1 MGVGEMS
8 KNIVLAKTPA
18 EKIRFCTHWLQVFL
32 LVGRDEEAAGMVE
45 KLLAVA
51 DELETDVKEEN
62 Y

>member
-18 EKIRFCTHWLQVFL
+18 EKIRFCTHWLQVF
-32 LVGRDEEAAGMVE
+32 VMSGRGEEAAAMVE

-51 DELETDVKEEN
+51 DDLEGGAV
-62 Y
+62 